1 MSKLC
6 TSVNASGTENKSMA
20 DRAGGDDEVRRL
32 CEDAERE
39 QN

>member
-1 MSKLC
+1 MSKLF
-6 TSVNASGTENKSMA
+6 TSVNASGTENKSID
-20 DRAGGDDEVRRL
+20 DRSGVEDEVRRL